1 MVNKEISVIRDIIT
15 PLDHYPHLNE
25 NQTLLEAIQT
35 LKSFRREEQGNL
47 YAAVLLVLNDKNNL
61 VGKLSLVEIMHGLI
75 PRLVDV
81 SIGGKFEGKEENFP
95 NLAFLYEESTF
106 AACRKNQQKP
116 IKSLL
121 KPIEFSLPVDTNI
134 LKALV
139 MMSHQN
145 DFNVPVTDEEG
156 IVGMLCLEKIFNS
169 ICTTYCDI
177 AV

>member
-1 MVNKEISVIRDIIT
+1 M
-15 PLDHYPHLNE
+15 NE

-47 YAAVLLVLNDKNNL
+47 CAAVLLVLNDKNNL

-75 PRLVDV
+75 PCLVDV
-81 SIGGKFEGKEENFP
+81 STGGKFEGKGDDFP
-95 NLAFLYEESTF
+95 NLAFLYEDSTF
-106 AACRKNQQKP
+106 TTCGKNQLKP

-121 KPIEFSLPVDTNI
+121 KPIEFSLPADTNI

-145 DFNVPVTDEEG
+145 DFNVPVTDEDN

-169 ICTTYCDI
+169 ICTTYCAI
-177 AV
+177 AD